1 MFVFVNIRNN
11 MNTTNTITDTHTD
24 ADLFRNWWVA
34 LPMERAKEVQK
45 QIKEQLHWSSG
56 TWYDRLHGR
65 SNFQIAEKT
74 LIMQIV
80 QDNPF
85 IKI

>member
-1 MFVFVNIRNN
+1 
-11 MNTTNTITDTHTD
+11 MNTTNTNANTHTD
-24 ADLFRNWWVA
+24 AELFRTWWA
-34 LPMERAKEVQK
+34 GLPMDRAKEVQK
-45 QIKEQLHWSSG
+45 QIKEQLQWSSG

-65 SNFQIAEKT
+65 SNFSTPEKL

-85 IKI
+85 IRL